1 MDTSGLGV
9 DRKDTLSSERARKR
23 SQRCFQHPEPAAA
36 MVCLG
41 HMHRRDP
48 PVDVGSPVLEN
59 DINKMMRIL
68 SRNPEPDPVVIL
80 R

>member
-1 MDTSGLGV
+1 
-9 DRKDTLSSERARKR
+9 
-23 SQRCFQHPEPAAA
+23 

-48 PVDVGSPVLEN
+48 PVDVGSPVFEN
-59 DINKMMRIL
+59 DIIKMMRIL